1 MAKALR
7 RFEDYQQDVK
17 AFLKVRHS
25 PGRPLK
31 VIGSDA
37 IERKLLDPITL
48 TKWAHLT
55 ILERT
60 VKILRQFKIK
70 ITPERLRFFY
80 RRNKLRY
87 RQTALKYY
95 PHGRNLEQLE
105 AERME
110 FA

>member
-1 MAKALR
+1 MR
-7 RFEDYQQDVK
+7 RFEGYDHNVSEFIK
-17 AFLKVRHS
+17 IRRS
-25 PGRPLK
+25 PGRKIK
-31 VIGSDA
+31 VIGSEA
-37 IERKLLDPITL
+37 IERKLLDPSTL

-55 ILERT
+55 IAQRS

-70 ITPERLRFFY
+70 VTPERLRFFY

>member
-1 MAKALR
+1 M
-7 RFEDYQQDVK
+7 
-17 AFLKVRHS
+17 
-25 PGRPLK
+25 
-31 VIGSDA
+31 IGSEA
-37 IERKLLDPITL
+37 IERQLLDPATL

-55 ILERT
+55 IAQRA
-60 VKILRQFKIK
+60 VKVLRQFKVR

-95 PHGRNLEQLE
+95 PHGRSLPQLE
-105 AERME
+105 LERME